1 MSKRLP
7 LALSIVLGS
16 LLGVCALY
24 LPTKY
29 AGALVFALAAA
40 GIALAVKDAR
50 RVILGALIVVT
61 PLSVGKA
68 VFEVTT
74 PASLTQGISLDLTDF
89 LALAVIVLLASRSKE
104 NLDSAR
110 AILPALLP
118 AAAWVALSALS
129 LLDAN
134 ESTLALIQLLIMVKL
149 FLLFVVVASYLAQT
163 GDLAPV
169 LVGLAVIVA
178 LEALLGVYQRI
189 SGQSLGLLQLGEAST
204 VAQQPMNLTST
215 YRVQGTLGHPNSY
228 AMYLMAAI
236 PLLFA
241 LLFCVAPRSMKLL
254 AGGAVLLGAVGVL
267 LSLSRSGW
275 ACLAL
280 ALTVVMALAVWRK
293 RLHPGTAL
301 LLASGMALAVFGL
314 NLLMDNLIGLRLTSG
329 DQGSAASRVTL
340 AQTALQVVGN
350 RPWLGVGLNNYRHI
364 LPHYGAT
371 GSTVVHNVYLLIAAE
386 TGVLGLAAFLL
397 LLAVVLKHAW
407 RLASRP
413 ADDAQWIVGAG
424 ACATLAGLV
433 VWGITDY
440 ALLGAGLVTK
450 QFWLLAALVS
460 GFSAYAAR
468 SRAAAPAVD
477 LAANPL
483 GLEGTP
489 LSCAYTQKS
498 QENAANAQSAGRSV
512 AKGETA

>member
-1 MSKRLP
+1 MSKHLP
-7 LALSIVLGS
+7 IALSIVMGL
-16 LLGVCALY
+16 LLGACALV
-24 LPTKY
+24 LPAKY
-29 AGALVFALAAA
+29 PVILVSALAAA

-61 PLSVGKA
+61 PLSIGKA

-74 PASLTQGISLDLTDF
+74 PASLTQGISLDLTDILV
-89 LALAVIVLLASRSKE
+89 LAMIVLLAVRPKE
-104 NLDSAR
+104 NLGSPR

-129 LLDAN
+129 LFDAGDGR
-134 ESTLALIQLLIMVKL
+134 LALIQLLIMAKL
-149 FLLFVVVASYLAQT
+149 FLLFVVVASYLTQT

-204 VAQQPMNLTST
+204 IAQQPMNLTST

-241 LLFCVAPRSMKLL
+241 LLFCAAPRSIKLL

-275 ACLAL
+275 ASLAL

-293 RLHPGTAL
+293 RMHPGTAL
-301 LLASGMALAVFGL
+301 LIASGMALALFGL

-329 DQGSAASRVTL
+329 DQGSAASRLPL
-340 AQTALQVVGN
+340 AQTALKVIGDH
-350 RPWLGVGLNNYRHI
+350 PWLGAGLNNYRHM
-364 LPHYGAT
+364 LPLYNAS

-397 LLAVVLKHAW
+397 LLAVMLRHAW
-407 RLASRP
+407 RLASSH

-424 ACATLAGLV
+424 ACAALAGLM
-433 VWGITDY
+433 VWGMTDY

-460 GFSAYAAR
+460 GMSAYAAR
-468 SRAAAPAVD
+468 RQAAAA
-477 LAANPL
+477 
-483 GLEGTP
+483 
-489 LSCAYTQKS
+489 
-498 QENAANAQSAGRSV
+498 AGRV
-512 AKGETA
+512 IGQPVGRRATRGEAAS

>member
-7 LALSIVLGS
+7 IALGIALGL

-29 AGALVFALAAA
+29 AVVLVFALAAA
-40 GIALAVKDAR
+40 GIALAVKDVR

-74 PASLTQGISLDLTDF
+74 PASLTQGISLDLTDI
-89 LALAVIVLLASRSKE
+89 LALAMIALLATRSKE
-104 NLDSAR
+104 NLGSAR
-110 AILPALLP
+110 AILPVLLP

-129 LLDAN
+129 LLDAG
-134 ESTLALIQLLIMVKL
+134 ESTLALIQLLIMAKL

-178 LEALLGVYQRI
+178 LEALLGLYQRV

-228 AMYLMAAI
+228 GMYLVTAI
-236 PLLFA
+236 PLIFA
-241 LLFCVAPRSMKLL
+241 LLFCSVPRAVRIL
-254 AGGAVLLGAVGVL
+254 AGGVVLLGTTGVL

-280 ALTVVMALAVWRK
+280 ALTVVMALAVWQQ
-293 RLHPGTAL
+293 RLLPGTAL
-301 LLASGMALAVFGL
+301 LVVSGTMLAVCGL
-314 NLLMDNLIGLRLTSG
+314 NLLMDNPIGLRLTSG

-340 AQTALQVVGN
+340 AQTALEVVGD
-350 RPWLGVGLNNYRHI
+350 RPWLGVGLNNYRRM
-364 LPHYGAT
+364 LPLYGAT
-371 GSTVVHNVYLLIAAE
+371 GSIVVHNVYLLIVAE

-397 LLAVVLKHAW
+397 LLLVVLRHAW

-483 GLEGTP
+483 GLDGAP
-489 LSCAYTQKS
+489 LSCAYTRKS
-498 QENAANAQSAGRSV
+498 KENAANAQSAGRSV
-512 AKGETA
+512 AQGETA